1 MFRRPSRLGHSLMRF
16 HRIAAIHCLLA
27 ALLLASPSGSNSTP
41 DIDAIDA
48 NELAMLE
55 ELSAWVAEGPEDVPG
70 AIRQRPLSFE
80 VFRSYHEPQLRDSVL
95 ADFPYATSI
104 RQAAERHGLDP
115 LLVVAVVETESH
127 FNARAV
133 SHRGAVGLMQVM
145 PSTASLEPEALAE
158 PTLNLEHGAR
168 YLRYLI
174 DRYDGDLELALA
186 AYNAGP
192 TNVRRY
198 GGVPPFRETRRY
210 VEKVLERYFSLHQSV
225 WLDSAPGEILAS
237 AHAEDFVNLPS

>member
-1 MFRRPSRLGHSLMRF
+1 MLRRPSRLGQSLMRF
-16 HRIAAIHCLLA
+16 HRLA
-27 ALLLASPSGSNSTP
+27 ALQCLIAVFLLASPSGSNSSP
-41 DIDAIDA
+41 EIDPIDA
-48 NELAMLE
+48 NELSMLE
-55 ELSAWVAEGPEDVPG
+55 ELSAWVAEGPDDVPG
-70 AIRQRPLSFE
+70 TIRRRPLSFE

-104 RQAAERHGLDP
+104 RRAAERHGIDP
-115 LLVVAVVETESH
+115 LLVAAVVETESH

-133 SHRGAVGLMQVM
+133 SRRGAVGLMQVM
-145 PSTASLEPEALAE
+145 PSTAALEPEALVE

-174 DRYDGDLELALA
+174 DRYEGDLELALA

-225 WLDSAPGEILAS
+225 WLESAPGELLAT
-237 AHAEDFVNLPS
+237 AHAEDLVHLPS